1 MKKHLIPM
9 STEKGHKSCKQHR
22 RKKIIQARGAEVY
35 VQNLASI
42 MRKRGYR
49 KYLARNLIRAGYDSV
64 SLSNTLEWEKWLLIM
79 SIREQG
85 TIYI

>member
-1 MKKHLIPM
+1 
-9 STEKGHKSCKQHR
+9 
-22 RKKIIQARGAEVY
+22 
-35 VQNLASI
+35 

-49 KYLARNLIRAGYDSV
+49 KYLARNLIRAGYDGV
-64 SLSNTLEWEKWLLIM
+64 SLSNTIEWEKWLLIM